1 MCFGLLFFQLFFW
14 GGDFDFFLFLFL
26 VAGKTQGLEIGMER
40 RFFFFKYTVTQIVS
54 FIRLKQFDQVFSWDM
69 SIEISKFEICLKFEA
84 FRLDLA
90 QRGIGLTSVLLRA
103 M

>member
-1 MCFGLLFFQLFFW
+1 MIFFFSFLWLL
-14 GGDFDFFLFLFL
+14 
-26 VAGKTQGLEIGMER
+26 GKFRAWKLEWKGV
-40 RFFFFKYTVTQIVS
+40 FFFFLKYTVSQIVS
-54 FIRLKQFDQVFSWDM
+54 FIRLKQFDQVFSWDI

-90 QRGIGLTSVLLRA
+90 QSGIGLTSVLLRA